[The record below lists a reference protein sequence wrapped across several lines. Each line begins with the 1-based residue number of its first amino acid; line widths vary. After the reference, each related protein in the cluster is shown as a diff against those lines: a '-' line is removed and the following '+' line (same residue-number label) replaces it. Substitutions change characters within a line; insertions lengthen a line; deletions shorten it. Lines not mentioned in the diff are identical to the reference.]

1 MQAPK
6 GKAPFRIVGSR
17 TSGVMELMTNGTDV
31 LTIISSIPDFHRPS
45 RRMARRA
52 VGRHTR

>member
-31 LTIISSIPDFHRPS
+31 LTITSSIPDFHRPS